1 MHEKEE
7 RMLRS
12 FTENAKSKATA
23 VSDEALEAVIREGI
37 RQGKRSKRHYRL
49 RHRGLALFAGAFA
62 AVLLLTWSIVL
73 HQPEQMAAGPFP
85 RLKGHELGEDITLNT
100 ANKYG
105 LIQPVGK
112 SVTKGDY
119 TLTVDGVLVGS
130 QQLNVFYTLENRSDR
145 IAIVQGEELKDPETG
160 KLIKYGSRSG
170 GAFEFGKGVH
180 KVQVDFTFSENG
192 TIPVDITLAIRTVRD
207 SANARA
213 GIRENGGEELG
224 IDFRLDLNTY
234 RKYIHTIPL
243 NQTIES
249 EGQKIMLRE
258 AVVSPA
264 GIVLKANID
273 KQNTMK
279 VFGLYEPY
287 LETVKGGE
295 TKRLISYMFWHPD
308 EHGNMTYF
316 FGSNALD
323 RPDSITLKS
332 QGLHA
337 VDPALLKVQVD
348 TETGEVLR
356 SPDDKLKFGGYAKGR
371 KVHTLKLEYEN
382 KNSSRSSNL
391 SFEPE
396 FVDGK
401 GKKHTEADAHNGT
414 RSETS
419 SNSETG
425 WSKTTYYLYLKS
437 MDYPQPLTFT
447 LTSYPGLI
455 EKAIEIPIK

>member
-12 FTENAKSKATA
+12 FTEDAKSKAAA
-23 VSDEALEAVIREGI
+23 VSGEVLEAAIQEGI
-37 RQGKRSKRHYRL
+37 RQGKRSKRRYRL
-49 RHRGLALFAGAFA
+49 RHRGLVLLAGAFA
-62 AVLLLTWSIVL
+62 VVLLLAWSIVL
-73 HQPEQMAAGPFP
+73 QQPERMAAGPFP
-85 RLKGHELGEDITLNT
+85 PLKGHELGEDITLNT
-100 ANKYG
+100 ANKHG

-160 KLIKYGSRSG
+160 KSLKYASRSG
-170 GAFEFGKGVH
+170 GAFEFDEGAH
-180 KVQVDFTFSENG
+180 EVQVDFTFSESDA
-192 TIPVDITLAIRTVRD
+192 IPEDITLAVRMARD

-213 GIRENGGEELG
+213 GIREDGGEELG
-224 IDFRLDLNTY
+224 IDFRLDLDTY

-243 NQTIES
+243 NQAVEA

-258 AVVSPA
+258 AVISPA

-273 KQNTMK
+273 KKNTMK

-287 LETVKGGE
+287 LETAKGGE
-295 TKRLISYMFWHPD
+295 TERLISYMSWHPD
-308 EHGNMTYF
+308 EYGNMAYF

-337 VDPALLKVQVD
+337 VDPALLKVEVD
-348 TETGEVLR
+348 TKTGVVLR
-356 SPDDKLKFGGYAKGR
+356 SPEDKLKFGGYVKGR

-382 KNSSRSSNL
+382 RDSSNSSNL

-401 GKKHTEADAHNGT
+401 GKKHMESDAHNGT

-425 WSKTTYYLYLKS
+425 WSKATYYLYLKS
-437 MDYPQPLTFT
+437 LDYPQPLTFT

-455 EKAIEIPIK
+455 EKAIKTRIK

>member
-12 FTENAKSKATA
+12 FTEDAKSKAAA
-23 VSDEALEAVIREGI
+23 VSDEAFESAIREGI
-37 RQGKRSKRHYRL
+37 RQGRRRKRRL
-49 RHRGLALFAGAFA
+49 RLRDRGLVLFAGALA
-62 AVLLLTWSIVL
+62 AVLLLMWNIVL
-73 HQPEQMAAGPFP
+73 HQPERMAAGPFP
-85 RLKGHELGEDITLNT
+85 LLKGHELGEDITLNT
-100 ANKYG
+100 ANKHG

-119 TLTVDGVLVGS
+119 TITVDGVLVGS

-160 KLIKYGSRSG
+160 KSLKYGSRSG
-170 GAFEFGKGVH
+170 GAFEFDKGTH
-180 KVQVDFTFSENG
+180 EVQVDFTFSENDA
-192 TIPVDITLAIRTVRD
+192 IPEDITLAVRMARD

-213 GIRENGGEELG
+213 GIREDGGEELNVG
-224 IDFRLDLNTY
+224 FRLDMDTY

-243 NQTIES
+243 NQAIDV

-258 AVVSPA
+258 AVVSPT

-273 KQNTMK
+273 KENTMK
-279 VFGLYEPY
+279 VFGLHEPY
-287 LETVKGGE
+287 LESVKNGE
-295 TKRLISYMFWHPD
+295 IVRLVNHMSWLPD
-308 EHGNMTYF
+308 ESGNMTYF

-323 RPDSITLKS
+323 RPDSITLRS
-332 QGLHA
+332 EGLHA
-337 VDPALLKVQVD
+337 VDPSLLKVKVD
-348 TETGEVLR
+348 TETGAVLH
-356 SPDDKLKFGGYAKGR
+356 SPDEMLKFDEYVKG
-371 KVHTLKLEYEN
+371 KEVHTLKLEYEN
-382 KNSSRSSNL
+382 RNSSNSSNL

-401 GKKHTEADAHNGT
+401 GKRHTESDAHNGT
-414 RSETS
+414 RTETRS
-419 SNSETG
+419 GSETG
-425 WSKTTYYLYLKS
+425 WSKATYYFYLKPR
-437 MDYPQPLTFT
+437 DYSQPLTFT